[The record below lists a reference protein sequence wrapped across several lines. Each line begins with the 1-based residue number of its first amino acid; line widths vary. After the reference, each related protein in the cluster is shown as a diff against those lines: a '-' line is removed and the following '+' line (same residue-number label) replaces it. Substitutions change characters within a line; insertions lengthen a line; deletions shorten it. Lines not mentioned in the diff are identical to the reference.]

1 MKVKAFKNLI
11 LCSEDILMEKV
22 LKYAKERNYVKYTS
36 TLTEAWRVSISCLS
50 ASMIK
55 TIETNG
61 TIPEI
66 DPNQDYAQNEI
77 AEFGVYE
84 AQKHRS
90 RGVTLGLF
98 LGLMKYYQQ
107 AYADLIHESALLPEE
122 KQFFLQYLK
131 RFFDHVEIGFVV
143 EWTGLSEEQKLQE
156 LQDANRN
163 MTNEKNKYLTI
174 LESIYDPIII
184 VDKDNNIEN
193 LNYQAA
199 KDFLDVTISG
209 MKYYSNIETD
219 LKLKWLKQ
227 DLMEF
232 DGLKKNEILQEKT
245 IQTKSGSKTYIV
257 KFQKMLD
264 VSEKYSG
271 TVIIFND
278 ITERLKI
285 ERKLA
290 KQYEKLEYYAYTDPM
305 TKVLNRR
312 TGFMRLDQELAL
324 SCSQGI
330 SLSIC
335 YIDIDGLKA
344 VNDTY
349 GHTEGDRL
357 INFIIS
363 TIKSCV
369 RKIDLISRMGGDEFL
384 IIFPDCTEADA
395 QKVMQRVNE
404 KLVEYDKKSKKVYK
418 HSFSYGLME
427 VPIGCNMNA
436 NEAIKIVDKKMYQDK
451 SLKKMQAISKNDLV
465 L

>member
-1 MKVKAFKNLI
+1 MKIKAFTNLI

-22 LKYAKERNYVKYTS
+22 LKYAKERDYVKYTS
-36 TLTEAWRVSISCLS
+36 TLTEAWRISISSLS

-55 TIETNG
+55 AIETNG
-61 TIPEI
+61 AIPEI
-66 DPNQDYAQNEI
+66 DPDEDYAKNEI
-77 AEFGVYE
+77 TEFGVFE

-90 RGVTLGLF
+90 RGITLGMF
-98 LGLMKYYQQ
+98 LGLMKYYHQ
-107 AYADLIHESALLPEE
+107 AYADLIHESDLSPEE
-122 KQFFLQYLK
+122 KQFFLHIVK
-131 RFFDHVEIGFVV
+131 RYFDFVEIGFVV
-143 EWTGLSEEQKLQE
+143 EWTGLSEEQKLRE
-156 LQDANRN
+156 LQEVNRN

-174 LESIYDPIII
+174 LESIYDPIIL
-184 VDKDNNIEN
+184 VDKHNNIEN

-219 LKLKWLKQ
+219 MKLNWLKL

-245 IQTKSGSKTYIV
+245 IQTKSGPKTYIV
-257 KFQKMLD
+257 KFKKMLD

-290 KQYEKLEYYAYTDPM
+290 KQFEKLEYYACTDPM

-312 TGFMRLDQELAL
+312 TGFMRLDKELAL

-357 INFIIS
+357 INLIIS
-363 TIKSCV
+363 TIKSFV

-384 IIFPDCTEADA
+384 IISPDCNEADA
-395 QKVMQRVNE
+395 ERAMQRVIG
-404 KLVEYDKKSKKVYK
+404 KLVEYDKKSKKAYR

-436 NEAIKIVDKKMYQDK
+436 NEVIKIVDEKMYQNK
-451 SLKKMQAISKNDLV
+451 LPKKM
-465 L
+465 